1 MKERIGMTCKNK
13 ITMEVEKSTPPYF
26 RITTVRCGWTVAN
39 GSDVGT
45 VYCDEH
51 KAEAETDVRCPRCGV
66 GGFKEYMLADH
77 YLIDCED

>member
-1 MKERIGMTCKNK
+1 MATGTTCKNK

-45 VYCDEH
+45 VYCDDH
-51 KAEAETDVRCPRCGV
+51 KAEAETDVRCGVCGV
-66 GGFKEYMLADH
+66 GGFKPGMLDDH
-77 YLIDCED
+77 YRIDCESE